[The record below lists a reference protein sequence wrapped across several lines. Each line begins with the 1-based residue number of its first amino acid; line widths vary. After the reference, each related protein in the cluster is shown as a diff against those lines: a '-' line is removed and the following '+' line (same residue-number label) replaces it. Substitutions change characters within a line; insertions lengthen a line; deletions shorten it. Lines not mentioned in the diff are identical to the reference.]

1 MNQPFPNH
9 ATKYQ
14 TSGKLS
20 LSNYLAK
27 LSKVNRNV
35 AEHSWDS
42 NRWFGQSAHI
52 INKELPS
59 GIQWFWNGL
68 VIVTY
73 TELSN
78 VKRAADVCN
87 DY

>member
-1 MNQPFPNH
+1 MLEAWKYVVVIFAFKLHFNEGAKLLFSISLFSMNQPFPNH

-35 AEHSWDS
+35 AEHS
-42 NRWFGQSAHI
+42 
-52 INKELPS
+52 
-59 GIQWFWNGL
+59 
-68 VIVTY
+68 
-73 TELSN
+73 
-78 VKRAADVCN
+78 
-87 DY
+87 